1 MKRNIYFIA
10 TLILFHAG
18 CNSNVDAPAV
28 YDYSIEQKMDCFCTN
43 SGAWINIYVSS
54 DTVSYAERIPDG
66 IKLSYDEFKSY
77 KSIKGLFDFIA
88 ETDTSK
94 YVLTYSF
101 ENGNDYPSYIY
112 TNPKPVV
119 VNDSIIG
126 MVDDAELSY
135 STRNYVKMN

>member
-28 YDYSIEQKMDCFCTN
+28 YDYSIEQRMDCFCTN

-66 IKLSYDEFKSY
+66 SQLTYDEFKYY

-88 ETDTSK
+88 GTDTSK
-94 YVLTYSF
+94 YILNYRF
-101 ENGNDYPSYIY
+101 DYGNDYPSYIY
-112 TNPKPVV
+112 TNLKPIVI
-119 VNDSIIG
+119 NDTTI
-126 MVDDAELSY
+126 VTVADADVAY
-135 STRNYVKMN
+135 TTRNYVKID